1 MSYVW
6 EEDYDVLSNGVPTI
20 TRTTW
25 HLKKLI
31 PADPLSRP
39 PWRLGTGPYKV
50 SLAWINRDSERK
62 YTVRTL
68 NRDDDKT
75 FRSLKAAKAY
85 ALAIATLE
93 T

>member
-1 MSYVW
+1 MNLIW
-6 EEDYDVLSNGVPTI
+6 EQDYDVFAAHPDNIKV
-20 TRTTW
+20 TW
-25 HLKKLI
+25 HLKRVI
-31 PADPLSRP
+31 PKDPLASQFEVSMAGV
-39 PWRLGTGPYKV
+39 WKV
-50 SLAWINRDSERK
+50 SLAWINRDGERK

-85 ALAIATLE
+85 ALALVTLE